1 MVRNLLF
8 HKTERRRGQMRRAQ
22 HLESS
27 QPETATALVTHSTKQ
42 AAQPTTAEKMH
53 NLDKR

>member
-1 MVRNLLF
+1 
-8 HKTERRRGQMRRAQ
+8 MRRAQ